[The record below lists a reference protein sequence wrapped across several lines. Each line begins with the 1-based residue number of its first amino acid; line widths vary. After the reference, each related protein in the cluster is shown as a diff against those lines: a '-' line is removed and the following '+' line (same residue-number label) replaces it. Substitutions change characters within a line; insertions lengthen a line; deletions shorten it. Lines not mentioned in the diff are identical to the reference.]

1 MVEPQR
7 IARARTG
14 EMRPCHGCWQHAA
27 VQYIL
32 KRASEGG
39 ARASTASLCRSY
51 CLLLCWVCR
60 VWVCPSVLSRP
71 QGGGGGPRPA
81 MRETESQNQSARP
94 GQFPTIAPGP
104 AHTLRS
110 FPHAMRM
117 GACPR
122 AKRWSRLELVTAAR
136 SVRKLPP
143 CAAPSPACRT
153 AADALYHR
161 CSSAR
166 PASAPTDL
174 LSPST
179 CARQIAAAR
188 RERTSSGAARSLTF
202 AIRHVYL
209 DR

>member
-71 QGGGGGPRPA
+71 QGGGGRPPTRDARNRKPKPIRPARPIPNDRPRPRSYA
-81 MRETESQNQSARP
+81 AAHFRMPCAWGHAQGPKGGRGSSSSQLLARCASSRP
-94 GQFPTIAPGP
+94 V
-104 AHTLRS
+104 LRR
-110 FPHAMRM
+110 H
-117 GACPR
+117 PR
-122 AKRWSRLELVTAAR
+122 AALR
-136 SVRKLPP
+136 
-143 CAAPSPACRT
+143 
-153 AADALYHR
+153 DALYHR

-166 PASAPTDL
+166 PASA
-174 LSPST
+174 
-179 CARQIAAAR
+179 
-188 RERTSSGAARSLTF
+188 LT
-202 AIRHVYL
+202 AP
-209 DR
+209 

>member
-39 ARASTASLCRSY
+39 ARASTASLCQSY

-71 QGGGGGPRPA
+71 QGGGAAPDPRCAKPKA
-81 MRETESQNQSARP
+81 KTNP
-94 GQFPTIAPGP
+94 PGP
-104 AHTLRS
+104 ANSQRSPPAPLIRSAHFRMPCAWGHAQGPKGGRGSSSSQLLARCASSRPVLRR
-110 FPHAMRM
+110 H
-117 GACPR
+117 PR
-122 AKRWSRLELVTAAR
+122 AALR
-136 SVRKLPP
+136 
-143 CAAPSPACRT
+143 
-153 AADALYHR
+153 DALYHR